1 MSNYH
6 ATYVVLALV
15 GIGCAYWLVRL
26 GLARSERRSHLV
38 ALREEKQSEV
48 PLSIPGV
55 TNPDQAWRL
64 GRLLVAQT
72 AKSMPTEHQNK
83 PGNNCGVKL
92 CRGYGS

>member
-15 GIGCAYWLVRL
+15 GIAYWLVRL

-64 GRLLVAQT
+64 GRLLVAQQRKACLPSIRTSREIT
-72 AKSMPTEHQNK
+72 AA
-83 PGNNCGVKL
+83 
-92 CRGYGS
+92 